1 MKIITATIALALLAA
16 GASAQTTGKVR
27 VYVTDN
33 PIDTFSALVKG
44 NGGVASGTK
53 GDDPRTIEIQAD
65 IMKSCPTIQVTS
77 DPANTNYVLVLRREG
92 NKRSAMFA
100 MGGLAGLALSSG
112 MKVDNISLFL
122 NNGDLVFATKERTV
136 EKAVEA
142 ICPHATPVDNIHPV
156 AAVVAPPVAP
166 TFVPAPVAVVPVVA
180 APLVPAV
187 VPVAG
192 VVIDSGT
199 QTESLGDYARR
210 MSAKK

>member
-65 IMKSCPTIQVTS
+65 LMKSCPTIQVTS

-136 EKAVEA
+136 EKAVQA
-142 ICPHATPVDNIHPV
+142 ICSRATPVDNIHPV
-156 AAVVAPPVAP
+156 AAVAAPPAPVAA
-166 TFVPAPVAVVPVVA
+166 VVSSAPVAVVPAPVVA
-180 APLVPAV
+180 TPQMAV
-187 VPVAG
+187 VDP
-192 VVIDSGT
+192 
-199 QTESLGDYARR
+199 QTESLGDSARR
-210 MSAKK
+210 VTAK